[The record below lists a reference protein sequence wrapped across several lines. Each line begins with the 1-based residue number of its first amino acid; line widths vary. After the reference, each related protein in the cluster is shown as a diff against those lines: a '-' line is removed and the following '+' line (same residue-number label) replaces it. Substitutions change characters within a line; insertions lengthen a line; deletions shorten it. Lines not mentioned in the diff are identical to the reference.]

1 MPKEFYIFFLGN
13 FHGKF
18 RVKKICCESNDI
30 DIDNKHAVHNGF
42 SCQGWAVREQGYSLE

>member
-13 FHGKF
+13 FNGKF
-18 RVKKICCESNDI
+18 RVKKICCESN